1 MKINEVIMREGY
13 ELRLERDKR
22 ANMLVLHVKD
32 TRTGRRSEVRGKL
45 GYETDGYDPN
55 DKLHQLLDKVGRS
68 ASVSDMMNGDV
79 VHINPRHPQGP
90 SAKKAASAITSEKI
104 QEAFDNPYP
113 ITWEYLNPTGASSG
127 IVKLDDGSALDI
139 HFSEEPAG
147 VYEIEFARDGSNKQ
161 MGRSGQ
167 GDEFRVFATVQAA
180 MLKWWKQLDKTSA
193 RKITF
198 YANKQDGNRA
208 RLYKRFLKMWGDKSG
223 WEIEV
228 NAKSGLAAYSL
239 TNPNPDKPK
248 NGKKTFIQRVFG
260 KKETNVQEA
269 FDNPYP
275 IKWLSLRP
283 DSSSSA
289 KAKLDDGSELEIH
302 FADDDAGYYDIEF
315 LRSGS
320 MKVSG
325 EGDEFRVFA
334 TVQAAILEW
343 WKQTDKKYVRAIS
356 FSADKGDN
364 NRSKLYKRFAEMWAK
379 KIKWQFKSNDSRRD
393 VEFSL
398 IRPKAVEENFADGKV
413 KGKSRPGRV
422 KKSGASCSGSVTS
435 LRKKAKAGGEKGR
448 MYHWCANMKS
458 GRKKK

>member
-1 MKINEVIMREGY
+1 MRLREIFEDGRIVKGVNTTTDVGPNEIKTQAAKFGNTVDKDGVPPTLSKRVKGKSTNVLFNLGLSEGY
-13 ELRLERDKR
+13 KLQLERDKEL
-22 ANMLVLHVKD
+22 LVLNITD
-32 TRTGRRSEVRGKL
+32 TATGKRTEVRGKP
-45 GYETDGYDPN
+45 GYETDGYDPT
-55 DKLHQLLDKVGRS
+55 DSLHILLDKVGK
-68 ASVSDMMNGDV
+68 SVDISQLMNGEPV
-79 VHINPRHPQGP
+79 GINPKHPKGA
-90 SAKKAASAITSEKI
+90 SAKTATDKAYSENFADGKKKV

-248 NGKKTFIQRVFG
+248 NDKKTFMQRVFG
-260 KKETNVQEA
+260 KKETV
-269 FDNPYP
+269 
-275 IKWLSLRP
+275 
-283 DSSSSA
+283 
-289 KAKLDDGSELEIH
+289 
-302 FADDDAGYYDIEF
+302 
-315 LRSGS
+315 
-320 MKVSG
+320 
-325 EGDEFRVFA
+325 
-334 TVQAAILEW
+334 
-343 WKQTDKKYVRAIS
+343 
-356 FSADKGDN
+356 
-364 NRSKLYKRFAEMWAK
+364 
-379 KIKWQFKSNDSRRD
+379 
-393 VEFSL
+393 
-398 IRPKAVEENFADGKV
+398 ENFADGKK

-422 KKSGASCSGSVTS
+422 KKSGASCNGSVTS
-435 LRKKAKAGGEKGR
+435 LRKKAKSAGGEKAK

-458 GRKKK
+458 GKKK